1 MLWESNYIHLYPRK
15 MNYLPGTAS
24 LIEEIDSKFGVTLQI
39 SVNRVFIFM
48 ILFTFKAAILFYVI

>member
-1 MLWESNYIHLYPRK
+1 

-39 SVNRVFIFM
+39 SVIV
-48 ILFTFKAAILFYVI
+48 LTVYSYSWYSYSFKAAILFYVI